1 MINLGVGISQEMLLF
16 KKEVRMDGIAII
28 GIIVVIFAL
37 GHPVELYSY
46 WIGILYVFS
55 EVTELREYGAYIQF
69 AQNFVEERIK
79 RQDFDESRIKE
90 IIEALKRKRNG
101 QRAKQWITSR
111 SYTNLERRI
120 N

>member
-1 MINLGVGISQEMLLF
+1 
-16 KKEVRMDGIAII
+16 MDGIAII

-37 GHPVELYSY
+37 GHPVGTFIAIGL
-46 WIGILYVFS
+46 GILYVFS

-90 IIEALKRKRNG
+90 IIEALKKKKEWSTRQNNG
-101 QRAKQWITSR
+101 LRQEAIQIWKEELIEEMIEKEE
-111 SYTNLERRI
+111 ERLS
-120 N
+120 

>member
-1 MINLGVGISQEMLLF
+1 
-16 KKEVRMDGIAII
+16 MDGIAII

-37 GHPVELYSY
+37 GHPVGTFIAIGL
-46 WIGILYVFS
+46 GILYVFS

-101 QRAKQWITSR
+101 QRGKTMD
-111 SYTNLERRI
+111 YVKKLYKFGKKN
-120 N
+120 

>member
-1 MINLGVGISQEMLLF
+1 
-16 KKEVRMDGIAII
+16 MDGIAII

-37 GHPVELYSY
+37 GHPVGTFIAIGL
-46 WIGILYVFS
+46 GILYVFS